1 MISTALALAP
11 ALSLSSL
18 PSAPPIPVLQVHEKL
33 GQAQQEMA
41 EAHAQRQA
49 AEERDFVQQQQVPA
63 LEVQVASLQ
72 AQPARPAE
80 GVLSLAEGKAVQ
92 ASRCH
97 RQLGAGSLDVDQGQL
112 QAAAGQAQAS

>member
-72 AQPARPAE
+72 AHPARPAE
-80 GVLSLAEGKAVQ
+80 GVLSLAE
-92 ASRCH
+92 SPCH
-97 RQLGAGSLDVDQGQL
+97 RQLGAPSLDVDQGQL